1 MRKRRLSLFLNR
13 KLQQSKLSTLMVT
26 CFIAFNLLLVSIIV
40 WLAYQSFS
48 AVTFTEIS
56 KARLALLNESTR
68 RGFDFITGVTGTAY
82 ALASNRELSN
92 LLETKGTGRLT
103 QIHQRREV
111 SKILEHTLVVS
122 EGITSIELYTDAFN
136 GVTVT
141 MAERIYPVDTIADD
155 SWFAALQQADAAWVP
170 LRENESGQSL
180 IGYAQRIF
188 DSRGGTVAYV
198 LIRLSRADIVR
209 RFADMPMVLDG
220 QVLLVDTAGNVV
232 MQMGEDN
239 VEGTSDEDLTLTK
252 GNSKILSSI
261 NTSENISANASV
273 PGESEPVVDSAWIQ
287 EHAEHGQDGFEV
299 VSGKAG
305 GAQLVLYS
313 RPAMLQWRL
322 VQTIPVHTLLS
333 PVRQA
338 GWQVLGIAV
347 LGLLCSA
354 ILAYLFVRRIV
365 RPLRQ
370 LIKRMR
376 QLEKGDFNTRVQLSF
391 TEEYAHLAYGF
402 NHMASQLTELMDQV
416 KEENRAKRE
425 AQTGLLEA
433 QIKPH
438 FLYNT
443 LDMIHWRAL
452 DYEAKDISRMI
463 VQLSKLLRIG
473 LSGGKLFIRVRDELE
488 HARCYVSIQS
498 ERLPFS
504 IDYQEHIDPQV
515 RGCYIP
521 KIILQ
526 PFIENAVMHGHPKEG
541 KLRIQVDMRESEC
554 NNLTGAKESP
564 TCLIA
569 ESPESSEPGSQSM
582 GYRPPR
588 KSAQHVPKII
598 IRIQDNGQGLP
609 EGWKLEETSGI
620 GIRNVHQRIQL
631 YCGTGYGVDICA
643 GKSGG
648 VEVTI
653 TLPRIETEEQLNFWL
668 GGENE

>member
-1 MRKRRLSLFLNR
+1 MRKRRLSLFLNY

-26 CFIAFNLLLVSIIV
+26 CFIAFNLLLVSVIV

-82 ALASNRELSN
+82 SLASNRELSN

-111 SKILEHTLVVS
+111 SKILDHTLVVS
-122 EGITSIELYTDAFN
+122 EGITSVELYTDAFN

-141 MAERIYPVDTIADD
+141 MADRIYPVDTIAGD
-155 SWFAALQQADAAWVP
+155 SWFAALEQADAAWVP

-232 MQMGEDN
+232 MQMGDDN
-239 VEGTSDEDLTLTK
+239 LEVNSGEGFSSMN
-252 GNSKILSSI
+252 GASKLFSSI
-261 NTSENISANASV
+261 NVSSNLAA
-273 PGESEPVVDSAWIQ
+273 GESEPVVDRAWIQ
-287 EHAEHGQDGFEV
+287 EHVEHGEDGFEV
-299 VSGKAG
+299 VSGKPG

-354 ILAYLFVRRIV
+354 VLAYLFVRRIV

-391 TEEYAHLAYGF
+391 TQEYAHLAYGF

-416 KEENRAKRE
+416 KEESRAKRE

-473 LSGGKLFIRVRDELE
+473 LSGGRLFIRVRDELE

-504 IDYQEHIDPQV
+504 IDYQEQIDPRV

-526 PFIENAVMHGHPKEG
+526 PFIENAVMHGQPKEE
-541 KLRIQVDMRESEC
+541 KLRIQVDMWEMESI
-554 NNLTGAKESP
+554 ESP
-564 TCLIA
+564 
-569 ESPESSEPGSQSM
+569 
-582 GYRPPR
+582 
-588 KSAQHVPKII
+588 PKII
-598 IRIQDNGQGLP
+598 IRIKDNGQGLP
-609 EGWKLEETSGI
+609 EGWKLEETTGI

-643 GKSGG
+643 GELGG

-653 TLPRIETEEQLNFWL
+653 TLPHIETEEQLNLWL

>member
-1 MRKRRLSLFLNR
+1 MRKGRWSLFINQ

-26 CFIAFNLLLVSIIV
+26 CFIAFNLLLVSVVV

-48 AVTFTEIS
+48 AVTFAEIS

-68 RGFDFITGVTGTAY
+68 RGFDFITGVTGTSY
-82 ALASNRELSN
+82 ALASNRELSS
-92 LLETKGTGRLT
+92 LLETADTGRLA

-111 SKILEHTLVVS
+111 SRILDHTMVVS

-136 GVTVT
+136 EVTVT
-141 MAERIYPVDTIADD
+141 MADRIFPVDTIAHD
-155 SWFAALQQADAAWVP
+155 SWFATLEKADAAWVP

-180 IGYAQRIF
+180 VGYAQRIF

-209 RFADMPMVLDG
+209 RFADVPMVLDG
-220 QVLLVDTAGNVV
+220 KVLLVDTAGNVV
-232 MQMGEDN
+232 MQMGRVDPTGENERADRRN
-239 VEGTSDEDLTLTK
+239 EASTVQETGEAV
-252 GNSKILSSI
+252 NSSSSI
-261 NTSENISANASV
+261 I
-273 PGESEPVVDSAWIQ
+273 DSAWIQ
-287 EHAEHGQDGFEV
+287 EHVQHGADGYEV
-299 VSGKAG
+299 VSGQPG

-322 VQTIPVHTLLS
+322 VQTIPVYTLLS
-333 PVRQA
+333 PLRQA
-338 GWQVLGIAV
+338 GWQILGIAV
-347 LGLLCSA
+347 LGLLSSA
-354 ILAYLFVRRIV
+354 VLAYLFVRQII

-376 QLEKGDFNTRVQLSF
+376 QLEKGDFDTRVQLSF

-402 NHMASQLTELMDQV
+402 NHMASQLTTLMEQV
-416 KEENRAKRE
+416 KDESRAKRE

-473 LSGGKLFIRVRDELE
+473 LSGGRLFIRVRDELE
-488 HARCYVSIQS
+488 HARCYVNIQS

-504 IDYQEHIDPQV
+504 IQYQEQIDPHI

-526 PFIENAVMHGHPKEG
+526 PFIENAVMHGHPEEG
-541 KLRIQVDMRESEC
+541 TLRIQVHMHEVVGPHED
-554 NNLTGAKESP
+554 
-564 TCLIA
+564 I
-569 ESPESSEPGSQSM
+569 
-582 GYRPPR
+582 
-588 KSAQHVPKII
+588 V
-598 IRIQDNGQGLP
+598 IRITDNGRGLP
-609 EGWKLEETSGI
+609 EGWKLEETCGI
-620 GIRNVHQRIQL
+620 GVRNVHQRIQL
-631 YCGTGYGVDICA
+631 YCGKRYGVQLSDRE
-643 GKSGG
+643 SGG

-653 TLPRIETEEQLNFWL
+653 TLPRIETDEQLNLWL
-668 GGENE
+668 DGEK

>member
-1 MRKRRLSLFLNR
+1 MRKRRLSLFLNH

-26 CFIAFNLLLVSIIV
+26 CFIAFNLLLVSVIV

-48 AVTFTEIS
+48 GVTFTEIS

-82 ALASNRELSN
+82 SLASNRELSS
-92 LLETKGTGRLT
+92 LLETKGAGRLT

-111 SKILEHTLVVS
+111 SKILDHTVVVS
-122 EGITSIELYTDAFN
+122 EGITSVELYTDAFN

-141 MAERIYPVDTIADD
+141 MADRIYSVDTIAGD
-155 SWFAALQQADAAWVP
+155 SWFAALEHADAAWVP

-232 MQMGEDN
+232 MQMGDGNLEVNSGED
-239 VEGTSDEDLTLTK
+239 S
-252 GNSKILSSI
+252 SSI
-261 NTSENISANASV
+261 QGASGISPSINVSAA
-273 PGESEPVVDSAWIQ
+273 GESEPVVDRAWIQ
-287 EHAEHGQDGFEV
+287 EHVEHGKDGFEV
-299 VSGKAG
+299 VSGKPG

-347 LGLLCSA
+347 LGLLFSA
-354 ILAYLFVRRIV
+354 LLAYLFVWRIV

-402 NHMASQLTELMDQV
+402 NHMASQLTELMEQV
-416 KEENRAKRE
+416 KEESRAKRE
-425 AQTGLLEA
+425 AQTGFLEA

-473 LSGGKLFIRVRDELE
+473 LSGGRLFIRVRDELE

-504 IDYQEHIDPQV
+504 IDYQEQIDPRV

-541 KLRIQVDMRESEC
+541 KLRIQVDMRELE
-554 NNLTGAKESP
+554 G
-564 TCLIA
+564 ID
-569 ESPESSEPGSQSM
+569 
-582 GYRPPR
+582 PP
-588 KSAQHVPKII
+588 SKII
-598 IRIQDNGQGLP
+598 ICIRDNGQGLP
-609 EGWKLEETSGI
+609 EGWKLEETTGI

-631 YCGTGYGVDICA
+631 YCGTGYGIDICA
-643 GKSGG
+643 GELGG

-653 TLPRIETEEQLNFWL
+653 TLPRIETEEQLNLWL

>member
-1 MRKRRLSLFLNR
+1 MWKGRWSSFINQ

-26 CFIAFNLLLVSIIV
+26 CFIAFNLLLVSVIV
-40 WLAYQSFS
+40 WLSYQSFS
-48 AVTFTEIS
+48 AVTFAEIS

-92 LLETKGTGRLT
+92 LLETMETGRLS

-111 SKILEHTLVVS
+111 SRILDHTLVVS

-136 GVTVT
+136 GVAVT
-141 MAERIYPVDTIADD
+141 MPDRIFPVGTISGD
-155 SWFAALQQADAAWVP
+155 SWFDALEQADAAWVP

-180 IGYAQRIF
+180 IGYSQRIF

-220 QVLLVDTAGNVV
+220 KVLLVDTAGNVV
-232 MQMGEDN
+232 MQMGEADPI
-239 VEGTSDEDLTLTK
+239 EGSKWPDDPATSGE
-252 GNSKILSSI
+252 GEYSSSI
-261 NTSENISANASV
+261 I
-273 PGESEPVVDSAWIQ
+273 DSAWIQ
-287 EHAEHGQDGFEV
+287 QHVQRGEDGFEV
-299 VSGKAG
+299 VSGKPG
-305 GAQLVLYS
+305 GSQLVLYS

-322 VQTIPVHTLLS
+322 VQTIPVYMLLS
-333 PVRQA
+333 PVRHA
-338 GWQVLGIAV
+338 GWQILGIAV

-354 ILAYLFVRRIV
+354 ILAYLFVRRII

-376 QLEKGDFNTRVQLSF
+376 QLEKGDFDTRVQLSF

-402 NHMASQLTELMDQV
+402 NHMASQLTTLMEQV
-416 KEENRAKRE
+416 KDESRAKRE

-473 LSGGKLFIRVRDELE
+473 LSGGRLFIRVRDELE

-504 IDYQEHIDPQV
+504 IQYQEHIDPRI

-526 PFIENAVMHGHPKEG
+526 PFIENAVMHAHPEEG
-541 KLRIQVDMRESEC
+541 TLRIQVHMHE
-554 NNLTGAKESP
+554 
-564 TCLIA
+564 A
-569 ESPESSEPGSQSM
+569 ESTH
-582 GYRPPR
+582 
-588 KSAQHVPKII
+588 ADIV
-598 IRIQDNGQGLP
+598 IRITDNGQGLP
-609 EGWKLEETSGI
+609 EGWKLEETCGI
-620 GIRNVHQRIQL
+620 GVRNVHQRIQL
-631 YCGTGYGVDICA
+631 YCGKRYGVQLSD
-643 GKSGG
+643 GELGG

-653 TLPRIETEEQLNFWL
+653 TLPRIETDEQLNLWL
-668 GGENE
+668 DGEKG

>member
-1 MRKRRLSLFLNR
+1 MRKTRWSAYIHQ

-82 ALASNRELSN
+82 GLASNRELSN
-92 LLETKGTGRLT
+92 LLDTSKTGRLA

-111 SKILEHTLVVS
+111 SRILDHTMVVS
-122 EGITSIELYTDAFN
+122 DGITSIELYTDAFN
-136 GVTVT
+136 EVTVT
-141 MAERIYPVDTIADD
+141 MADRIFPVDAISND
-155 SWFAALQQADAAWVP
+155 SWFAALEKADAAWVP

-180 IGYAQRIF
+180 VGYAQRIY

-209 RFADMPMVLDG
+209 RFADVPMVLDG
-220 QVLLVDTAGNVV
+220 NVLLVDTAGNVV
-232 MQMGEDN
+232 MQMGKAEPSGGIITRSDHQEDQ
-239 VEGTSDEDLTLTK
+239 TLSGEQAITDQ
-252 GNSKILSSI
+252 GAMDSINSSSSI
-261 NTSENISANASV
+261 I
-273 PGESEPVVDSAWIQ
+273 DSAWIQ
-287 EHAEHGQDGFEV
+287 EHARPGEDGFEV
-299 VSGKAG
+299 VSGQPG

-322 VQTIPVHTLLS
+322 VQTIPVYTLLS

-338 GWQVLGIAV
+338 GWQILGIAV

-354 ILAYLFVRRIV
+354 VLAYLFVRQII

-376 QLEKGDFNTRVQLSF
+376 QLEKGDFDTRVKLSF

-402 NHMASQLTELMDQV
+402 NHMASQLTMLMEQV
-416 KEENRAKRE
+416 KDESRAKRE
-425 AQTGLLEA
+425 AQTSLLEA

-473 LSGGKLFIRVRDELE
+473 LSGGRLFIRVRDELE

-504 IDYQEHIDPQV
+504 IQYQERIDPRI
-515 RGCYIP
+515 RGCHIP

-526 PFIENAVMHGHPKEG
+526 PFIENAVMHGHPSEET
-541 KLRIQVDMRESEC
+541 LRIQIRIDEADDS
-554 NNLTGAKESP
+554 
-564 TCLIA
+564 
-569 ESPESSEPGSQSM
+569 
-582 GYRPPR
+582 
-588 KSAQHVPKII
+588 VPDII
-598 IRIQDNGQGLP
+598 IRITDNGQGLP
-609 EGWKLEETSGI
+609 VDWNMEASKGI
-620 GIRNVHQRIQL
+620 GVRNVHQRIQL
-631 YCGTGYGVDICA
+631 YCGQRYGVQVSN
-643 GKSGG
+643 GSSGG
-648 VEVTI
+648 VEVKI
-653 TLPRIETEEQLNFWL
+653 TLPRIETEEQLNLWL
-668 GGENE
+668 DGEK

>member
-1 MRKRRLSLFLNR
+1 MGKRRLSLFINQ
-13 KLQQSKLSTLMVT
+13 KLQQSKLTTLMVT

-48 AVTFTEIS
+48 TVTFTEIS

-82 ALASNRELSN
+82 SLASNRDLTN
-92 LLETKGTGRLT
+92 LLETAGTGRLT
-103 QIHQRREV
+103 QIHQRRELA
-111 SKILEHTLVVS
+111 KILDHTLVVS
-122 EGITSIELYTDAFN
+122 EGITSVELYTDAFN

-141 MAERIYPVDTIADD
+141 MADRIFPVDTIAGD
-155 SWFAALQQADAAWVP
+155 SWFAALEQADAAWVP
-170 LRENESGQSL
+170 LRENESGHSL
-180 IGYAQRIF
+180 VGYAQRIF

-198 LIRLSRADIVR
+198 LIRLSREDIVR

-232 MQMGEDN
+232 MQMGDADQTKE
-239 VEGTSDEDLTLTK
+239 SDQNSNGNAAAASAADSSLPVGSSTK
-252 GNSKILSSI
+252 GTL
-261 NTSENISANASV
+261 
-273 PGESEPVVDSAWIQ
+273 PVVDRDWIRT
-287 EHAEHGQDGFEV
+287 HAEHNEDGFEV
-299 VSGKAG
+299 VSGNAG

-313 RPAMLQWRL
+313 KPATLQWRL

-333 PVRQA
+333 PVRYA

-347 LGLLCSA
+347 VGLLCSA
-354 ILAYLFVRRIV
+354 VFAYLFVRRIV

-376 QLEKGDFNTRVQLSF
+376 QLEKGDFETRVQLSF

-402 NHMASQLTELMDQV
+402 NHMASRLTELMDQV
-416 KEENRAKRE
+416 KEESRAKRE
-425 AQTGLLEA
+425 AQTSLLEA

-473 LSGGKLFIRVRDELE
+473 LSGGRMFIKVRDELE
-488 HARCYVSIQS
+488 HARCYVSIQA

-504 IDYQEHIDPQV
+504 IDYEEKIDPRV

-521 KIILQ
+521 KIVLQ
-526 PFIENAVMHGHPKEG
+526 PFIENAVMHAHPQEEN
-541 KLRIQVDMRESEC
+541 LRIRVAISEEIGDPSQVF
-554 NNLTGAKESP
+554 
-564 TCLIA
+564 
-569 ESPESSEPGSQSM
+569 
-582 GYRPPR
+582 
-588 KSAQHVPKII
+588 
-598 IRIQDNGQGLP
+598 IRIMDNGQGLP
-609 EGWKLEETSGI
+609 AEWKLEDSRGI
-620 GIRNVHQRIQL
+620 GVRNVHQRIQL
-631 YCGTGYGVDICA
+631 YCGKGYGVDLYT
-643 GKSGG
+643 GSSGG
-648 VEVTI
+648 LEVTI
-653 TLPRIETEEQLNFWL
+653 CLPRIETEEQLNLWL
-668 GGENE
+668 DGEKV

>member
-1 MRKRRLSLFLNR
+1 MRKTRCSTYILQ

-48 AVTFTEIS
+48 AVTFAEIS

-82 ALASNRELSN
+82 GLASNRELSN
-92 LLETKGTGRLT
+92 LLDTSRTGRLA

-111 SKILEHTLVVS
+111 SKILDHTMVVS
-122 EGITSIELYTDAFN
+122 DGITSIELYTDAFN
-136 GVTVT
+136 EVTVT
-141 MAERIYPVDTIADD
+141 MADRIFPVDVISND
-155 SWFAALQQADAAWVP
+155 SWFAALDKADAAWVP
-170 LRENESGQSL
+170 LGENESGQSL
-180 IGYAQRIF
+180 VGYAQRIY

-209 RFADMPMVLDG
+209 RFADVPMVLDG
-220 QVLLVDTAGNVV
+220 KVLLVDTAGNVV
-232 MQMGEDN
+232 MRMGKSDPSGGSAAASDQEDRSRSG
-239 VEGTSDEDLTLTK
+239 EKQTIIQGTVDGTDS
-252 GNSKILSSI
+252 SSSI
-261 NTSENISANASV
+261 I
-273 PGESEPVVDSAWIQ
+273 DSAWIQ
-287 EHAEHGQDGFEV
+287 EHARPGEDGFEV
-299 VSGKAG
+299 VSGQPG
-305 GAQLVLYS
+305 GAELVLYS

-322 VQTIPVHTLLS
+322 VQTIPVYTLLS

-338 GWQVLGIAV
+338 GWQILGIAV
-347 LGLLCSA
+347 FGLLCSA
-354 ILAYLFVRRIV
+354 VLAYLFVRQII

-376 QLEKGDFNTRVQLSF
+376 QLEKGDFDTRVKLSF

-402 NHMASQLTELMDQV
+402 NHMASQLTMLMEQV
-416 KEENRAKRE
+416 KEESRAKRE
-425 AQTGLLEA
+425 AQTSLLEA

-473 LSGGKLFIRVRDELE
+473 LSGGRLFIRVRDELE

-504 IDYQEHIDPQV
+504 IQYEERIDPRI
-515 RGCYIP
+515 RGCHIP

-526 PFIENAVMHGHPKEG
+526 PFIENAVMHGHPSEG
-541 KLRIQVDMRESEC
+541 TLRIQVC
-554 NNLTGAKESP
+554 
-564 TCLIA
+564 IA
-569 ESPESSEPGSQSM
+569 PAEGSV
-582 GYRPPR
+582 
-588 KSAQHVPKII
+588 ADIT
-598 IRIQDNGQGLP
+598 IRITDNGQGLP
-609 EGWKLEETSGI
+609 EDWNMEDARGI
-620 GIRNVHQRIQL
+620 GVRNVHQRIQL
-631 YCGTGYGVDICA
+631 YCGQRYGA
-643 GKSGG
+643 QLRNGSSGG
-648 VEVTI
+648 VEVEI
-653 TLPRIETEEQLNFWL
+653 TLPRIETEEQLNLWL
-668 GGENE
+668 DGEK

>member
-1 MRKRRLSLFLNR
+1 MRKGRWSSFINQ

-26 CFIAFNLLLVSIIV
+26 CFIAFNLLLVSVVV

-48 AVTFTEIS
+48 AVTFAEIS

-68 RGFDFITGVTGTAY
+68 RGFDFITGVTGTSY
-82 ALASNRELSN
+82 ALASNRELSS
-92 LLETKGTGRLT
+92 LLETADTGRLA

-111 SKILEHTLVVS
+111 SRILDHTMVVS

-136 GVTVT
+136 EVTVT
-141 MAERIYPVDTIADD
+141 MADRIFPVDTIAHD
-155 SWFAALQQADAAWVP
+155 SWFATLEKADAAWVP

-180 IGYAQRIF
+180 VGYAQRIF

-209 RFADMPMVLDG
+209 RFADVPMVLDG
-220 QVLLVDTAGNVV
+220 KVLLVDTAGNVV
-232 MQMGEDN
+232 MQMGRVDPTGENERADRRN
-239 VEGTSDEDLTLTK
+239 EASTIQETGEAV
-252 GNSKILSSI
+252 NSSSSI
-261 NTSENISANASV
+261 I
-273 PGESEPVVDSAWIQ
+273 DSAWIQ
-287 EHAEHGQDGFEV
+287 EHVQHGADGYEV
-299 VSGKAG
+299 VSGQPG

-322 VQTIPVHTLLS
+322 VQTIPVYTLLS
-333 PVRQA
+333 PLRQA
-338 GWQVLGIAV
+338 GWQILGIAV

-354 ILAYLFVRRIV
+354 VLAYLFVRQII

-376 QLEKGDFNTRVQLSF
+376 QLEKGDFDTRVQLSF

-402 NHMASQLTELMDQV
+402 NHMASQLTTLMEQV
-416 KEENRAKRE
+416 KGESRAKRE

-473 LSGGKLFIRVRDELE
+473 LSGGRLFIRVRDELE
-488 HARCYVSIQS
+488 HARCYVNIQS

-504 IDYQEHIDPQV
+504 IQYQEQIDPHI

-526 PFIENAVMHGHPKEG
+526 PFIENAVMHGHPEEG
-541 KLRIQVDMRESEC
+541 TLRIQVHMHEEVGPHED
-554 NNLTGAKESP
+554 
-564 TCLIA
+564 I
-569 ESPESSEPGSQSM
+569 
-582 GYRPPR
+582 
-588 KSAQHVPKII
+588 V
-598 IRIQDNGQGLP
+598 IRITDNGRGLP
-609 EGWKLEETSGI
+609 EGWKLEETCGI
-620 GIRNVHQRIQL
+620 GVRNVHQRIQL
-631 YCGTGYGVDICA
+631 YCGRRYGVQLGDRE
-643 GKSGG
+643 SGG

-653 TLPRIETEEQLNFWL
+653 TLPRIETDEQLNLWL
-668 GGENE
+668 DGEK

>member
-1 MRKRRLSLFLNR
+1 MRKTRWSVYIHQ

-26 CFIAFNLLLVSIIV
+26 CFIAFNLMLVSVIV

-82 ALASNRELSN
+82 GLASSRELSS
-92 LLETKGTGRLT
+92 LLETTHAGRLA

-111 SKILEHTLVVS
+111 SRILDHTMVVS

-136 GVTVT
+136 GVNVT
-141 MAERIYPVDTIADD
+141 MADRIFPIDTIGND
-155 SWFAALQQADAAWVP
+155 SWYAALEKADAAWVP

-180 IGYAQRIF
+180 VGYAQRIF

-209 RFADMPMVLDG
+209 RFADVPMVLDG
-220 QVLLVDTAGNVV
+220 KVLLVDTAGNIV
-232 MQMGEDN
+232 MQMGKADPAAED
-239 VEGTSDEDLTLTK
+239 VEQSDSLPMDESAAGLERTEQVNQENPRSQGDSWDLKQEMRVTSDPVAAP
-252 GNSKILSSI
+252 SSI
-261 NTSENISANASV
+261 I
-273 PGESEPVVDSAWIQ
+273 DSAWIQ
-287 EHAEHGQDGFEV
+287 EHARPGEDGFEV
-299 VSGKAG
+299 VSGKPG

-322 VQTIPVHTLLS
+322 VQTIPVYTLLS

-338 GWQVLGIAV
+338 GWQILGIV
-347 LGLLCSA
+347 LLGLLCSA
-354 ILAYLFVRRIV
+354 VLAYLFVRQII

-376 QLEKGDFNTRVQLSF
+376 QLEKGDFDTRVQLSF

-402 NHMASQLTELMDQV
+402 NHMASQLTALMEQV
-416 KEENRAKRE
+416 KDESRAKRE
-425 AQTGLLEA
+425 AQTSLLEA

-504 IDYQEHIDPQV
+504 IQYEERIDPRI

-526 PFIENAVMHGHPKEG
+526 PFIENAVMHGQPKGEV
-541 KLRIQVDMRESEC
+541 LHIQVHMDPDDGPASDVM
-554 NNLTGAKESP
+554 
-564 TCLIA
+564 
-569 ESPESSEPGSQSM
+569 
-582 GYRPPR
+582 
-588 KSAQHVPKII
+588 
-598 IRIQDNGQGLP
+598 IRIKDNGQGLP
-609 EGWKLEETSGI
+609 DGWSMDDSRGI
-620 GIRNVHQRIQL
+620 GVRNVHQRIQL
-631 YCGTGYGVDICA
+631 YCGHRYGVQLSNA
-643 GKSGG
+643 SSGG
-648 VEVTI
+648 VEVKI
-653 TLPRIETEEQLNFWL
+653 TLPRIGTEEQLNLWL
-668 GGENE
+668 DGEKG

>member
-1 MRKRRLSLFLNR
+1 MRKRRLSLFLNH

-26 CFIAFNLLLVSIIV
+26 CFIAFNLLLVSVIV

-82 ALASNRELSN
+82 SLASNRELSS
-92 LLETKGTGRLT
+92 LLETKGAGRLT

-111 SKILEHTLVVS
+111 SKILDHTVVVS
-122 EGITSIELYTDAFN
+122 EGITSVELYTDAFN
-136 GVTVT
+136 GVAVT
-141 MAERIYPVDTIADD
+141 MADRIYPVDTIAGD
-155 SWFAALQQADAAWVP
+155 SWFAALEHADAAWVP

-232 MQMGEDN
+232 MQMGDDNLEVNSGED
-239 VEGTSDEDLTLTK
+239 
-252 GNSKILSSI
+252 LSSI
-261 NTSENISANASV
+261 HGASGIFPSISVSANFAAA
-273 PGESEPVVDSAWIQ
+273 GESEPVVDRAWIQ
-287 EHAEHGQDGFEV
+287 EHVEHGEDGFEV
-299 VSGKAG
+299 VSAKPG

-347 LGLLCSA
+347 LGLLFSA
-354 ILAYLFVRRIV
+354 VLAYLFVWRIV

-402 NHMASQLTELMDQV
+402 NHMASQLTELMERV
-416 KEENRAKRE
+416 KEESRAKRE

-473 LSGGKLFIRVRDELE
+473 LSGGRLFIRVRDELE

-504 IDYQEHIDPQV
+504 IDYQEQIDPRV

-541 KLRIQVDMRESEC
+541 KLRIQVDMRELE
-554 NNLTGAKESP
+554 G
-564 TCLIA
+564 ID
-569 ESPESSEPGSQSM
+569 
-582 GYRPPR
+582 PP
-588 KSAQHVPKII
+588 SKII
-598 IRIQDNGQGLP
+598 ICIRDNGQGLP
-609 EGWKLEETSGI
+609 EGWKLEETTGI

-631 YCGTGYGVDICA
+631 YCGMGYGIDICA
-643 GKSGG
+643 GELGG
-648 VEVTI
+648 VGVTI
-653 TLPRIETEEQLNFWL
+653 TLPRIETEEQLNLWL

>member
-1 MRKRRLSLFLNR
+1 MRKTRWSAYILQ

-26 CFIAFNLLLVSIIV
+26 CFIAFNLLLVSIVV

-68 RGFDFITGVTGTAY
+68 RGFDFITGVTGTSY
-82 ALASNRELSN
+82 GLASNRELSN
-92 LLETKGTGRLT
+92 LLDTSNTGRLA

-111 SKILEHTLVVS
+111 SKILDHTMVVS
-122 EGITSIELYTDAFN
+122 DGITSIELYTDAFN
-136 GVTVT
+136 EVTVT
-141 MAERIYPVDTIADD
+141 MADRIFPVDAISND
-155 SWFAALQQADAAWVP
+155 SWFAALEKADAAWVP

-180 IGYAQRIF
+180 VGYAQRIY

-209 RFADMPMVLDG
+209 RFADVPMVLDG
-220 QVLLVDTAGNVV
+220 KVLLVDTAGNVV
-232 MQMGEDN
+232 MQMGKADPSGGSVGQSDPKDQSRPE
-239 VEGTSDEDLTLTK
+239 EKQTISQGTADTTDPA
-252 GNSKILSSI
+252 SSI
-261 NTSENISANASV
+261 I
-273 PGESEPVVDSAWIQ
+273 DSAWIQ
-287 EHAEHGQDGFEV
+287 EHARPGEDGFEV
-299 VSGKAG
+299 VSGQPG
-305 GAQLVLYS
+305 GAELVLYS

-322 VQTIPVHTLLS
+322 VQTIPVYTLLS

-338 GWQVLGIAV
+338 GWQILGIAV

-354 ILAYLFVRRIV
+354 VLAYLFVRQII

-376 QLEKGDFNTRVQLSF
+376 QLEKGDFDTRVKLSF

-402 NHMASQLTELMDQV
+402 NHMASQLTMLMEQV
-416 KEENRAKRE
+416 KEESRAKRE
-425 AQTGLLEA
+425 AQTSLLEA

-473 LSGGKLFIRVRDELE
+473 LSGGRLFIRVRDELE

-504 IDYQEHIDPQV
+504 IQYEERIDPRI
-515 RGCYIP
+515 RGCHIP

-526 PFIENAVMHGHPKEG
+526 PFIENAVMHGHPLEG
-541 KLRIQVDMRESEC
+541 TLRIQVCIAPAE
-554 NNLTGAKESP
+554 GAVADI
-564 TCLIA
+564 T
-569 ESPESSEPGSQSM
+569 
-582 GYRPPR
+582 
-588 KSAQHVPKII
+588 
-598 IRIQDNGQGLP
+598 IRITDNGQGLP
-609 EGWKLEETSGI
+609 EDWNMEDARGI
-620 GIRNVHQRIQL
+620 GVRNVHQRIQL
-631 YCGTGYGVDICA
+631 YCGQRYGVQLRN
-643 GKSGG
+643 GSSGG
-648 VEVTI
+648 VEVEI
-653 TLPRIETEEQLNFWL
+653 TLPRIETEEHLNLWL
-668 GGENE
+668 DGEK

>member
-1 MRKRRLSLFLNR
+1 MGKGRWSSFINQR
-13 KLQQSKLSTLMVT
+13 LQQSKLSTLMVT
-26 CFIAFNLLLVSIIV
+26 CFIAFNLLLVSVVV

-48 AVTFTEIS
+48 AVTFAEIS

-82 ALASNRELSN
+82 GLASNRELSN
-92 LLETKGTGRLT
+92 LLEKADTGRLA

-111 SKILEHTLVVS
+111 SRILDHTMVVS
-122 EGITSIELYTDAFN
+122 EGITSIELYTDVFN
-136 GVTVT
+136 EVTVT
-141 MAERIYPVDTIADD
+141 MADRIFPVDTITHD
-155 SWFAALQQADAAWVP
+155 SWFTTLEKADAAWVP

-180 IGYAQRIF
+180 VGYAQRIF

-209 RFADMPMVLDG
+209 RFADVPMVLDG
-220 QVLLVDTAGNVV
+220 KVLLVDTAGNVV
-232 MQMGEDN
+232 MQMGRVDPSGQNGRADRRNEASTIQET
-239 VEGTSDEDLTLTK
+239 VEAV
-252 GNSKILSSI
+252 NSSSSI
-261 NTSENISANASV
+261 I
-273 PGESEPVVDSAWIQ
+273 DSAWIQ
-287 EHAEHGQDGFEV
+287 EHVQPGEDGYEV
-299 VSGKAG
+299 VSGQPG

-322 VQTIPVHTLLS
+322 VQTIPVYTLLS
-333 PVRQA
+333 PLRQA
-338 GWQVLGIAV
+338 GWQILGIAV

-354 ILAYLFVRRIV
+354 VLAYLFVRQII

-376 QLEKGDFNTRVQLSF
+376 QLEKGDFDTRVQLSF

-402 NHMASQLTELMDQV
+402 NHMASQLTTLMEQV
-416 KEENRAKRE
+416 KEESRAKRE

-473 LSGGKLFIRVRDELE
+473 LSGGRLFIRVRDELE
-488 HARCYVSIQS
+488 HARCYVNIQA

-504 IDYQEHIDPQV
+504 IQYQEQIDPRI

-526 PFIENAVMHGHPKEG
+526 PFIENAVMHGHPEEG
-541 KLRIQVDMRESEC
+541 TLRIQVHMHEEVGPHED
-554 NNLTGAKESP
+554 
-564 TCLIA
+564 I
-569 ESPESSEPGSQSM
+569 
-582 GYRPPR
+582 
-588 KSAQHVPKII
+588 V
-598 IRIQDNGQGLP
+598 IRITDNGRGLP
-609 EGWKLEETSGI
+609 EGWKLEETCGI
-620 GIRNVHQRIQL
+620 GVRNVHQRIQL
-631 YCGTGYGVDICA
+631 YCGKRYGVQLGDRE
-643 GKSGG
+643 SGG
-648 VEVTI
+648 VEVII
-653 TLPRIETEEQLNFWL
+653 TLPRIETDEQLNLWL
-668 GGENE
+668 DGEK

>member
-1 MRKRRLSLFLNR
+1 MGKGRWSAFINQ

-26 CFIAFNLLLVSIIV
+26 CFIAFNLLLVSVVV

-48 AVTFTEIS
+48 AVTFAEIS

-82 ALASNRELSN
+82 GLASNRELSN
-92 LLETKGTGRLT
+92 LLEKADTGRLA

-111 SKILEHTLVVS
+111 SRILDHTMVVS
-122 EGITSIELYTDAFN
+122 EGITSIELYTDVFN
-136 GVTVT
+136 EVTVT
-141 MAERIYPVDTIADD
+141 MADRIFPVDTIAHD
-155 SWFAALQQADAAWVP
+155 SWFATLEKADAAWVP

-180 IGYAQRIF
+180 VGYAQRIF
-188 DSRGGTVAYV
+188 DSHGGTVAYV

-209 RFADMPMVLDG
+209 RFADVPMVLDG
-220 QVLLVDTAGNVV
+220 KVLLVDTAGNVV
-232 MQMGEDN
+232 MQMGRVDPAEENERADRRN
-239 VEGTSDEDLTLTK
+239 EASTIQETGGAV
-252 GNSKILSSI
+252 NSSSSI
-261 NTSENISANASV
+261 I
-273 PGESEPVVDSAWIQ
+273 DSAWIQ
-287 EHAEHGQDGFEV
+287 EHVQPGADGYEV
-299 VSGKAG
+299 VSGQSG

-322 VQTIPVHTLLS
+322 VQTIPVYTLLS
-333 PVRQA
+333 PVRHA
-338 GWQVLGIAV
+338 GWQILGIAI

-354 ILAYLFVRRIV
+354 VLAYLFVRQII

-376 QLEKGDFNTRVQLSF
+376 QLEKGDFDTRVQLSF

-402 NHMASQLTELMDQV
+402 NHMASQLTTLMERV
-416 KEENRAKRE
+416 KDESRAKRE

-473 LSGGKLFIRVRDELE
+473 LSGGRLFIRVRDELE
-488 HARCYVSIQS
+488 HARCYVNIQS

-504 IDYQEHIDPQV
+504 IQYQEQIDPHI

-526 PFIENAVMHGHPKEG
+526 PFIENAVMHGHPEEG
-541 KLRIQVDMRESEC
+541 TLRIQVHMHEEVGLHED
-554 NNLTGAKESP
+554 
-564 TCLIA
+564 I
-569 ESPESSEPGSQSM
+569 
-582 GYRPPR
+582 
-588 KSAQHVPKII
+588 V
-598 IRIQDNGQGLP
+598 IRIADNGRGLP
-609 EGWKLEETSGI
+609 EGWKLEETCGI
-620 GIRNVHQRIQL
+620 GVRNVHQRIQL
-631 YCGTGYGVDICA
+631 YCGKRYGVQLSDRE
-643 GKSGG
+643 SGG

-653 TLPRIETEEQLNFWL
+653 TLPRIETDEQLNLWL
-668 GGENE
+668 DGEK

>member
-1 MRKRRLSLFLNR
+1 MRKGRWSSFINQ

-26 CFIAFNLLLVSIIV
+26 CFIAFNLLLVSVVV

-48 AVTFTEIS
+48 AVTFAEIS

-68 RGFDFITGVTGTAY
+68 RGFDFITGVTGTSY
-82 ALASNRELSN
+82 ALASNRELSS
-92 LLETKGTGRLT
+92 LLETADTGRLA

-111 SKILEHTLVVS
+111 SRILDHTMVVS
-122 EGITSIELYTDAFN
+122 EGITSIELYTDVFN
-136 GVTVT
+136 EVTVT
-141 MAERIYPVDTIADD
+141 MADRIFPVDTIAHD
-155 SWFAALQQADAAWVP
+155 SWFATLEKADAAWVP

-180 IGYAQRIF
+180 VGYAQRIF

-209 RFADMPMVLDG
+209 RFADVPMALDG
-220 QVLLVDTAGNVV
+220 KVLLVDTAGNVV
-232 MQMGEDN
+232 MQMGRVDPTGENERADRRN
-239 VEGTSDEDLTLTK
+239 EASTVQETGEAV
-252 GNSKILSSI
+252 NSSSSI
-261 NTSENISANASV
+261 I
-273 PGESEPVVDSAWIQ
+273 DSAWIQ
-287 EHAEHGQDGFEV
+287 EHIQHGADGYEV
-299 VSGKAG
+299 VSGQPG

-322 VQTIPVHTLLS
+322 VQTIPVYTLLS
-333 PVRQA
+333 PLRQA
-338 GWQVLGIAV
+338 GWQILGIAV

-354 ILAYLFVRRIV
+354 VLAYLFVRQII

-376 QLEKGDFNTRVQLSF
+376 QLEKGDFDTRVQLSF

-402 NHMASQLTELMDQV
+402 NHMASQLTTLMEQV
-416 KEENRAKRE
+416 KDESRAKRE

-473 LSGGKLFIRVRDELE
+473 LSGGRLFIRVRDELE
-488 HARCYVSIQS
+488 HARCYVNIQS

-504 IDYQEHIDPQV
+504 IQYQERIDPHI

-526 PFIENAVMHGHPKEG
+526 PFIENAVMHGHPEEG
-541 KLRIQVDMRESEC
+541 TLRIQVHMNEEVGPHED
-554 NNLTGAKESP
+554 
-564 TCLIA
+564 I
-569 ESPESSEPGSQSM
+569 
-582 GYRPPR
+582 
-588 KSAQHVPKII
+588 V
-598 IRIQDNGQGLP
+598 IRITDNGRGLP
-609 EGWKLEETSGI
+609 EGWKLEETCGI
-620 GIRNVHQRIQL
+620 GVRNVHQRIQL
-631 YCGTGYGVDICA
+631 YCGKRYGVQLSDRE
-643 GKSGG
+643 SGG

-653 TLPRIETEEQLNFWL
+653 TLPRIETDEQLNLWL
-668 GGENE
+668 DGEK

>member
-1 MRKRRLSLFLNR
+1 MRKARWSSYILQ

-26 CFIAFNLLLVSIIV
+26 CFIAFNLLLVSIVV
-40 WLAYQSFS
+40 WLSYQSFS

-82 ALASNRELSN
+82 SLASNRELSS
-92 LLETKGTGRLT
+92 LLETTNTGRLA

-111 SKILEHTLVVS
+111 SRILDHTIVVS
-122 EGITSIELYTDAFN
+122 EGITSVELYTDAFN
-136 GVTVT
+136 EVTVT
-141 MAERIYPVDTIADD
+141 MADHIFSLDTLASD
-155 SWFAALQQADAAWVP
+155 SWFSALEKADASWVP

-180 IGYAQRIF
+180 VGYAQRIY

-209 RFADMPMVLDG
+209 RFADVPMVLDG
-220 QVLLVDTAGNVV
+220 NVLLVDTAGNVV
-232 MQMGEDN
+232 MQMGKAAAA
-239 VEGTSDEDLTLTK
+239 EGDAWSDQAYTD
-252 GNSKILSSI
+252 SSSSI
-261 NTSENISANASV
+261 I
-273 PGESEPVVDSAWIQ
+273 DSDWIQ
-287 EHAEHGQDGFEV
+287 EHVHPGEDGFEV
-299 VSGKAG
+299 VSGQPG

-313 RPAMLQWRL
+313 KPAMLQWRL
-322 VQTIPVHTLLS
+322 VQTIPVYTLLS

-338 GWQVLGIAV
+338 GWQILGIAV

-354 ILAYLFVRRIV
+354 VLAYLFVRQII

-402 NHMASQLTELMDQV
+402 NHMASQLTGLMEQV
-416 KEENRAKRE
+416 KDESRAKRE
-425 AQTGLLEA
+425 AQTSLLEA

-473 LSGGKLFIRVRDELE
+473 LSGGRLFIRVRDELE

-498 ERLPFS
+498 ERLPFA
-504 IDYQEHIDPQV
+504 IQYQERIDPRI

-526 PFIENAVMHGHPKEG
+526 PFIENAVMHGHANEEA
-541 KLRIQVDMRESEC
+541 LRIQVHIDQ
-554 NNLTGAKESP
+554 
-564 TCLIA
+564 ID
-569 ESPESSEPGSQSM
+569 EP
-582 GYRPPR
+582 
-588 KSAQHVPKII
+588 VPD
-598 IRIQDNGQGLP
+598 IRIRITDNGQGLP
-609 EGWKLEETSGI
+609 NEWSIEDSKGI
-620 GIRNVHQRIQL
+620 GVRNVHERIQL
-631 YCGTGYGVDICA
+631 YCGQRYGVQLSN
-643 GKSGG
+643 GGSGG
-648 VEVTI
+648 VEVQI
-653 TLPRIETEEQLNFWL
+653 TLPRIETEEQLNLWL
-668 GGENE
+668 DGEKG

>member
-1 MRKRRLSLFLNR
+1 MRKARWSSYILQ

-26 CFIAFNLLLVSIIV
+26 CFIAFNLLLVSIVV
-40 WLAYQSFS
+40 WLSYQSFS

-82 ALASNRELSN
+82 SLASNRELSS
-92 LLETKGTGRLT
+92 LLETTNTGRLA

-111 SKILEHTLVVS
+111 SRILDHTIVVS
-122 EGITSIELYTDAFN
+122 EGITSVELYTDAFN
-136 GVTVT
+136 EVTVT
-141 MAERIYPVDTIADD
+141 MADHIYTLDTLANE
-155 SWFAALQQADAAWVP
+155 SWFSALEKADASWVP

-180 IGYAQRIF
+180 VGYAQRIY

-209 RFADMPMVLDG
+209 RFADVPMVLDG
-220 QVLLVDTAGNVV
+220 NVLLVDTAGNVV
-232 MQMGEDN
+232 MQMGKAAAA
-239 VEGTSDEDLTLTK
+239 EGDAWSDQAYTD
-252 GNSKILSSI
+252 SSSSI
-261 NTSENISANASV
+261 IDSDWILEHV
-273 PGESEPVVDSAWIQ
+273 HPGE
-287 EHAEHGQDGFEV
+287 DGFEV
-299 VSGKAG
+299 VSGQPG

-313 RPAMLQWRL
+313 KPAMLQWRL
-322 VQTIPVHTLLS
+322 VQTIPVYTLLS

-338 GWQVLGIAV
+338 GWQILGIAV

-354 ILAYLFVRRIV
+354 VLAYLFVRQII

-402 NHMASQLTELMDQV
+402 NHMASQLTGLMEQV
-416 KEENRAKRE
+416 KDESRAKRE
-425 AQTGLLEA
+425 AQTSLLEA

-498 ERLPFS
+498 ERLPFA
-504 IDYQEHIDPQV
+504 IQYQERIDPRI

-526 PFIENAVMHGHPKEG
+526 PFIENAVMHGHSNEET
-541 KLRIQVDMRESEC
+541 LRIQVHIDQ
-554 NNLTGAKESP
+554 
-564 TCLIA
+564 ID
-569 ESPESSEPGSQSM
+569 EP
-582 GYRPPR
+582 
-588 KSAQHVPKII
+588 VPD
-598 IRIQDNGQGLP
+598 IRIRITDNGQGLP
-609 EGWKLEETSGI
+609 NEWSIEGSKGI
-620 GIRNVHQRIQL
+620 GVRNVHERIQL
-631 YCGTGYGVDICA
+631 YCGQRYGVQLSNR
-643 GKSGG
+643 GSGG
-648 VEVTI
+648 VEVQI
-653 TLPRIETEEQLNFWL
+653 TLPRIETEEQLNLWL
-668 GGENE
+668 DGEKG

>member
-1 MRKRRLSLFLNR
+1 MRKRALSRWFNQ

-26 CFIAFNLLLVSIIV
+26 CFVVFNLLLVSVIV

-82 ALASNRELSN
+82 SLTSNRELSA
-92 LLETKGTGRLT
+92 LLETAGKGRLT

-111 SKILEHTLVVS
+111 SKILDHTVVVS
-122 EGITSIELYTDAFN
+122 EGITLVELYTDAFN
-136 GVTVT
+136 GVAITT
-141 MAERIYPVDTIADD
+141 EDRIYPVNTIADAE
-155 SWFAALQQADAAWVP
+155 WFVALEQADGAWVP
-170 LRENESGQSL
+170 LRENESGHSL

-188 DSRGGTVAYV
+188 NSRGNTVAYV

-220 QVLLVDTAGNVV
+220 QVLLVDTAGNVI
-232 MQMGEDN
+232 MHMGDSAPEDQASSKVSAQN
-239 VEGTSDEDLTLTK
+239 VIPL
-252 GNSKILSSI
+252 
-261 NTSENISANASV
+261 
-273 PGESEPVVDSAWIQ
+273 VDSAWIQ
-287 EHAEHGQDGFEV
+287 EHAERGDDGFEV
-299 VSGKAG
+299 VSGQSG
-305 GAQLVLYS
+305 SAQLVLYS

-322 VQTIPVHTLLS
+322 VQTIPVHMLLS
-333 PVRQA
+333 PVREA
-338 GWQVLGIAV
+338 GWKVLAIAV
-347 LGLLCSA
+347 TGLLCSA
-354 ILAYLFVRRIV
+354 ILACLFVRRIV
-365 RPLRQ
+365 HPIRQ

-376 QLEKGDFNTRVQLSF
+376 QLEKGDFETRVQLSF

-402 NHMASQLTELMDQV
+402 NHMASQLTTLMEQV
-416 KEENRAKRE
+416 REESRAKRA

-473 LSGGKLFIRVRDELE
+473 LSGGRLFIHVRDELE

-504 IDYQEHIDPQV
+504 IDYQERIDPRV
-515 RGCYIP
+515 RGYYIP

-526 PFIENAVMHGHPKEG
+526 PFIENAVIHGYPKEDM
-541 KLRIQVDMRESEC
+541 LRIRVHIYEEIGDEGTR
-554 NNLTGAKESP
+554 
-564 TCLIA
+564 
-569 ESPESSEPGSQSM
+569 
-582 GYRPPR
+582 
-588 KSAQHVPKII
+588 VPSGIV
-598 IRIQDNGQGLP
+598 IRILDNGQGLP
-609 EGWKLEETSGI
+609 EGWRMEDTSGI
-620 GIRNVHQRIQL
+620 GVQNVHQRIQL
-631 YCGTGYGVDICA
+631 YCGAHYGVRIGA
-643 GKSGG
+643 GELGG

-653 TLPRIETEEQLNFWL
+653 KLPRIETEEQLNQWL
-668 GGENE
+668 GGENK

>member
-26 CFIAFNLLLVSIIV
+26 CFIAFNLLLVSVIV

-141 MAERIYPVDTIADD
+141 MADRIYPVDTIAGD

-198 LIRLSRADIVR
+198 LIRLSREDIVR
-209 RFADMPMVLDG
+209 RFADLPMVLDG

-232 MQMGEDN
+232 MQMGDN
-239 VEGTSDEDLTLTK
+239 NLEVASGRELSSTNEA
-252 GNSKILSSI
+252 SKLFSSI
-261 NTSENISANASV
+261 NASAAR
-273 PGESEPVVDSAWIQ
+273 ESEPVVDRAWIQ
-287 EHAEHGQDGFEV
+287 EHVEHGEDGFEV
-299 VSGKAG
+299 VSGKPG

-416 KEENRAKRE
+416 KEESRAKRE

-504 IDYQEHIDPQV
+504 IDYQEHIDPLV

-541 KLRIQVDMRESEC
+541 KLRIQVDMQESESS
-554 NNLTGAKESP
+554 NLPEAKDSP
-564 TCLIA
+564 TSLII
-569 ESPESSEPGSQSM
+569 ESPELTERGIQSM

-588 KSAQHVPKII
+588 KSAHAPKII
-598 IRIQDNGQGLP
+598 IRIMDNGQGLP
-609 EGWKLEETSGI
+609 EDWKLEETSGI

-631 YCGTGYGVDICA
+631 YCGAGNGVDIRA
-643 GKSGG
+643 GESGG

-668 GGENE
+668 DGENE

>member
-1 MRKRRLSLFLNR
+1 MRKRALSRWFNQ

-26 CFIAFNLLLVSIIV
+26 CFIAFNLLLVSVIV

-82 ALASNRELSN
+82 SLTSNRELSA
-92 LLETKGTGRLT
+92 LLETSGKGRLT

-111 SKILEHTLVVS
+111 SKILDHTVVVS
-122 EGITSIELYTDAFN
+122 EGITSVELYTDAFN
-136 GVTVT
+136 GVAITT
-141 MAERIYPVDTIADD
+141 EDRIYPVNTISD
-155 SWFAALQQADAAWVP
+155 SEWFVALEQADGAWVP
-170 LRENESGQSL
+170 LRENESGHSL

-188 DSRGGTVAYV
+188 NSRGNTVAYV

-220 QVLLVDTAGNVV
+220 QVLLVDTAGNVI
-232 MQMGEDN
+232 MHMGDSAPEDQASSTVSAQN
-239 VEGTSDEDLTLTK
+239 VIPL
-252 GNSKILSSI
+252 
-261 NTSENISANASV
+261 
-273 PGESEPVVDSAWIQ
+273 VDSAWIQ
-287 EHAEHGQDGFEV
+287 EYAERGDDGFEV
-299 VSGKAG
+299 VSGQSG
-305 GAQLVLYS
+305 SAQLVLYS

-322 VQTIPVHTLLS
+322 VQTIPVHMLLS
-333 PVRQA
+333 PVREA
-338 GWQVLGIAV
+338 GWKVLAIAV
-347 LGLLCSA
+347 TGLLCSA
-354 ILAYLFVRRIV
+354 ILACLFVRRIV
-365 RPLRQ
+365 HPIRQ

-376 QLEKGDFNTRVQLSF
+376 QLEKGDFETRVQLSF

-402 NHMASQLTELMDQV
+402 NHMASQLTTLMEQV
-416 KEENRAKRE
+416 REESRAKRA

-473 LSGGKLFIRVRDELE
+473 LSGGRLFIHVRDELE

-504 IDYQEHIDPQV
+504 IDYQERIDPRV
-515 RGCYIP
+515 RGYYIP

-526 PFIENAVMHGHPKEG
+526 PFIENAVIHGHPKEDM
-541 KLRIQVDMRESEC
+541 LRIRVHIHEEIGDEGTR
-554 NNLTGAKESP
+554 
-564 TCLIA
+564 
-569 ESPESSEPGSQSM
+569 
-582 GYRPPR
+582 
-588 KSAQHVPKII
+588 VPSGIV
-598 IRIQDNGQGLP
+598 IRMLDNGQGLP
-609 EGWKLEETSGI
+609 EGWRMEDTSGI
-620 GIRNVHQRIQL
+620 GVHNVHQRIQL
-631 YCGTGYGVDICA
+631 YCGAHYGVRIGA
-643 GKSGG
+643 GELGG
-648 VEVTI
+648 VEVII
-653 TLPRIETEEQLNFWL
+653 TLPRIEIEEQLNQWL
-668 GGENE
+668 GGENK

>member
-1 MRKRRLSLFLNR
+1 MRKRRLYVFLNH

-26 CFIAFNLLLVSIIV
+26 CFIAFNLLLVSVIV

-82 ALASNRELSN
+82 SLASNRELSS
-92 LLETKGTGRLT
+92 LLETKGAGRLT

-111 SKILEHTLVVS
+111 SKILDHTVVVS
-122 EGITSIELYTDAFN
+122 EGITSVELYTDSFN

-141 MAERIYPVDTIADD
+141 MADRIYSVDTIAGD
-155 SWFAALQQADAAWVP
+155 SWFAALEHADAAWVP

-232 MQMGEDN
+232 MQMGDDNLGVNSAEDSSLIH
-239 VEGTSDEDLTLTK
+239 GA
-252 GNSKILSSI
+252 SKIFPSI
-261 NTSENISANASV
+261 NVSANVAAA
-273 PGESEPVVDSAWIQ
+273 GESEPVVDRAWIQ
-287 EHAEHGQDGFEV
+287 EHVEHGQDGFEV
-299 VSGKAG
+299 VSGKPG

-347 LGLLCSA
+347 LGLLFSA
-354 ILAYLFVRRIV
+354 VLAYLFVWRIV

-402 NHMASQLTELMDQV
+402 NHMASQLTELMEQV
-416 KEENRAKRE
+416 KEESRAKRE

-473 LSGGKLFIRVRDELE
+473 LSGGRLFIRVRDELE

-504 IDYQEHIDPQV
+504 IDYQEQIDPRV

-526 PFIENAVMHGHPKEG
+526 PFIENAVMHGQPKEG
-541 KLRIQVDMRESEC
+541 QLRIQVDMRESEG
-554 NNLTGAKESP
+554 ND
-564 TCLIA
+564 
-569 ESPESSEPGSQSM
+569 
-582 GYRPPR
+582 PP
-588 KSAQHVPKII
+588 PKII
-598 IRIQDNGQGLP
+598 ICIKDNGQGLP
-609 EGWKLEETSGI
+609 KGWKLEETTGI

-643 GKSGG
+643 GELGG

-653 TLPRIETEEQLNFWL
+653 TLPRIETEEQLNLWL

>member
-26 CFIAFNLLLVSIIV
+26 CFVAFNLLLVSVIV

-111 SKILEHTLVVS
+111 SKILDHTLVVS
-122 EGITSIELYTDAFN
+122 EGITSVELYTDAFN

-141 MAERIYPVDTIADD
+141 MADRIYPVDTIAGD
-155 SWFAALQQADAAWVP
+155 SWFAALEQADAAWVP

-209 RFADMPMVLDG
+209 RFADLPMVLDG

-232 MQMGEDN
+232 MQMGDDN
-239 VEGTSDEDLTLTK
+239 LEVTS
-252 GNSKILSSI
+252 GRNLSSTNEASKLFPSI
-261 NTSENISANASV
+261 NASAAR
-273 PGESEPVVDSAWIQ
+273 ESEPVVDRAWIQ
-287 EHAEHGQDGFEV
+287 EHVEQGEDGFEV
-299 VSGKAG
+299 VSGKPG

-416 KEENRAKRE
+416 KEESRAKRE

-526 PFIENAVMHGHPKEG
+526 PFIENAVMHGQPKEG
-541 KLRIQVDMRESEC
+541 KLRIQVDMRESES
-554 NNLTGAKESP
+554 NNLPEAKESP
-564 TCLIA
+564 TCLIT
-569 ESPESSEPGSQSM
+569 ESPESSELGNQSM
-582 GYRPPR
+582 GYRPLR
-588 KSAQHVPKII
+588 KSAQVPKII
-598 IRIQDNGQGLP
+598 IRIKDNGQGLP

-631 YCGTGYGVDICA
+631 YCGTGYGVDLCS
-643 GKSGG
+643 GESGG

-653 TLPRIETEEQLNFWL
+653 VLPRIETEEQLNFWL

>member
-1 MRKRRLSLFLNR
+1 MRKTRWSAYIHQ

-26 CFIAFNLLLVSIIV
+26 CFIAFNLLLVSVIV

-82 ALASNRELSN
+82 GLASNRELSN
-92 LLETKGTGRLT
+92 LLETSNTGRLA

-111 SKILEHTLVVS
+111 SRILDHTMVVS
-122 EGITSIELYTDAFN
+122 EGVTSIELYTDAFN
-136 GVTVT
+136 EVTVT
-141 MAERIYPVDTIADD
+141 SADRIYPLEAIAND
-155 SWFAALQQADAAWVP
+155 SWFTSLEKADAAWVP

-180 IGYAQRIF
+180 VGYAQRIF
-188 DSRGGTVAYV
+188 DSKGGTVAYV
-198 LIRLSRADIVR
+198 FIRLSRADIVR
-209 RFADMPMVLDG
+209 RFADVPMVLDG
-220 QVLLVDTAGNVV
+220 NVLLVDTAGNVV
-232 MQMGEDN
+232 MQMGKAEPSGGI
-239 VEGTSDEDLTLTK
+239 VTRSDHPENQVPPGEQSSTAQGAMD
-252 GNSKILSSI
+252 GVNSSSSI
-261 NTSENISANASV
+261 I
-273 PGESEPVVDSAWIQ
+273 DSTWIQ
-287 EHAEHGQDGFEV
+287 EHARPGEDGFEV
-299 VSGKAG
+299 VSGQPG

-322 VQTIPVHTLLS
+322 VQTIPVYTLLS
-333 PVRQA
+333 PVRHV
-338 GWQVLGIAV
+338 GWQILGIAV

-354 ILAYLFVRRIV
+354 VLAYLFVRQII

-376 QLEKGDFNTRVQLSF
+376 QLEKGDFDTRVQLSF

-402 NHMASQLTELMDQV
+402 NHMASQLTTLMEQV
-416 KEENRAKRE
+416 KDESRAKRE
-425 AQTGLLEA
+425 AQTSLLEA

-473 LSGGKLFIRVRDELE
+473 LSGGRLFIRVRDELE

-504 IDYQEHIDPQV
+504 IQYQEHIDPRI
-515 RGCYIP
+515 RGCHIP

-526 PFIENAVMHGHPKEG
+526 PFIENAVMHGHPSEES
-541 KLRIQVDMRESEC
+541 LRIQVCIDE
-554 NNLTGAKESP
+554 AD
-564 TCLIA
+564 
-569 ESPESSEPGSQSM
+569 EP
-582 GYRPPR
+582 
-588 KSAQHVPKII
+588 VPDII
-598 IRIQDNGQGLP
+598 IRITDNGQGLP
-609 EGWKLEETSGI
+609 EGWNMEDSKGI
-620 GIRNVHQRIQL
+620 GVRNVHQRIQL
-631 YCGTGYGVDICA
+631 YCGQRYGVQLSN
-643 GKSGG
+643 GSSGG
-648 VEVTI
+648 VEVKI
-653 TLPRIETEEQLNFWL
+653 TLPRIETEEQLNLWL
-668 GGENE
+668 DGEK

>member
-1 MRKRRLSLFLNR
+1 MGKGRWSSFINQ

-26 CFIAFNLLLVSIIV
+26 CFIAFNLLLVSVVV

-48 AVTFTEIS
+48 AVTFAEIS

-82 ALASNRELSN
+82 GLASNRELSN
-92 LLETKGTGRLT
+92 LLEKADTGRLA

-111 SKILEHTLVVS
+111 SRILDHTMVVS
-122 EGITSIELYTDAFN
+122 EGITSIELYTDVFN
-136 GVTVT
+136 EVTVT
-141 MAERIYPVDTIADD
+141 MADRIFPVDTITHD
-155 SWFAALQQADAAWVP
+155 SWFATLEKADAAWVP

-180 IGYAQRIF
+180 VGYAQRIF

-209 RFADMPMVLDG
+209 RFADVPMVLDG
-220 QVLLVDTAGNVV
+220 KVLLVDTAGNVV
-232 MQMGEDN
+232 MQMGRVDPAGQNGRADRRNEAST
-239 VEGTSDEDLTLTK
+239 VQETGEAVS
-252 GNSKILSSI
+252 SSSSI
-261 NTSENISANASV
+261 I
-273 PGESEPVVDSAWIQ
+273 DSAWIQ
-287 EHAEHGQDGFEV
+287 EHVQPGEDGYEV
-299 VSGKAG
+299 VSGQPG

-322 VQTIPVHTLLS
+322 VQTIPVYTLLS
-333 PVRQA
+333 PLRQA
-338 GWQVLGIAV
+338 GWQILGISV

-354 ILAYLFVRRIV
+354 VLAYLFVRQII

-376 QLEKGDFNTRVQLSF
+376 QLEKGDFDTRVQLSF

-402 NHMASQLTELMDQV
+402 NHMASQLTTLMEQV
-416 KEENRAKRE
+416 KEESRAKRE

-473 LSGGKLFIRVRDELE
+473 LSGGRLFIRVRDELE
-488 HARCYVSIQS
+488 HARCYVNIQA

-504 IDYQEHIDPQV
+504 IQYQEQIDPRI

-526 PFIENAVMHGHPKEG
+526 PFIENAVMHGHPEEG
-541 KLRIQVDMRESEC
+541 TLRIQVHMHEEVGPHED
-554 NNLTGAKESP
+554 
-564 TCLIA
+564 I
-569 ESPESSEPGSQSM
+569 
-582 GYRPPR
+582 
-588 KSAQHVPKII
+588 V
-598 IRIQDNGQGLP
+598 IRITDNGRGLP
-609 EGWKLEETSGI
+609 EGWKLEETCGI
-620 GIRNVHQRIQL
+620 GVRNVHQRIQL
-631 YCGTGYGVDICA
+631 YCGKRYGVQLGDRE
-643 GKSGG
+643 SGG

-653 TLPRIETEEQLNFWL
+653 TLPRIETDEQLNLWL
-668 GGENE
+668 DGEK

>member
-1 MRKRRLSLFLNR
+1 MRKRRLSVFLNR

-26 CFIAFNLLLVSIIV
+26 CFVAFNLLLVSVIV

-56 KARLALLNESTR
+56 RARLALLNESTR

-82 ALASNRELSN
+82 SLASNRELSN

-103 QIHQRREV
+103 HIHQRREV
-111 SKILEHTLVVS
+111 SKILDHTLVVS
-122 EGITSIELYTDAFN
+122 EGITSVELYTDAFN

-141 MAERIYPVDTIADD
+141 MADRIYPVDTIAGD
-155 SWFAALQQADAAWVP
+155 SWFAALEQADAAWVP

-232 MQMGEDN
+232 MQMGDDN
-239 VEGTSDEDLTLTK
+239 LEVTS
-252 GNSKILSSI
+252 GRNLSSTNEASKLFPSI
-261 NTSENISANASV
+261 NASAAR
-273 PGESEPVVDSAWIQ
+273 ESEPVVDRAWIQ
-287 EHAEHGQDGFEV
+287 EHVEQGEDGFEV
-299 VSGKAG
+299 VSGKPG

-416 KEENRAKRE
+416 KEESRAKRE

-473 LSGGKLFIRVRDELE
+473 LSGGKLFIRVRDELD

-541 KLRIQVDMRESEC
+541 KLRIQVDMRESES
-554 NNLTGAKESP
+554 NNLPEAKESP
-564 TCLIA
+564 TCLII
-569 ESPESSEPGSQSM
+569 ESPESSELGNQSM
-582 GYRPPR
+582 GYRPLR
-588 KSAQHVPKII
+588 KSAQAPKII
-598 IRIQDNGQGLP
+598 IRIKDNGQGLP
-609 EGWKLEETSGI
+609 EGWKLEETTGI

-631 YCGTGYGVDICA
+631 YCGTGYGVDLCS
-643 GKSGG
+643 GESGG